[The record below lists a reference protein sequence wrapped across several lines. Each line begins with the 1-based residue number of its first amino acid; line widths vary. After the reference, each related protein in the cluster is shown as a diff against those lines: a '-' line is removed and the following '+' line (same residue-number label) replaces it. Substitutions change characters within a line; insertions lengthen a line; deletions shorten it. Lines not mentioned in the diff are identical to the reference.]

1 MNLGQK
7 GKYLKRADVSHSGQT
22 SKKSLNQDLLHL
34 PYNIPPDEGDYGE
47 RQHRDPRNLNLQSDN
62 QQSGGDLQKILDVDK
77 QSMKIDSE
85 IIKSIASQQ
94 SDDEGKAAGKN
105 QNKRKMNK
113 T

>member
-7 GKYLKRADVSHSGQT
+7 QKYLKRADVSHSGQT

-47 RQHRDPRNLNLQSDN
+47 NYRGENKYRDPRNLNLQSDN
-62 QQSGGDLQKILDVDK
+62 NQSGGDLQKILDVDK

-94 SDDEGKAAGKN
+94 SDDDGKAAGKN
-105 QNKRKMNK
+105 
-113 T
+113 